1 MKMKTCLTRNSLNY
15 WSRGHNHSARPI
27 SANAMWVS
35 LKPLAR
41 KNGGLVSN
49 IFSATV
55 VILRIYA
62 AYILVNTSLSTVALF
77 VFIGKFGKD
86 QTVDTYMAA
95 TGLSTLT
102 LLLLAS
108 FVLIYAK
115 KIGCYIT
122 RDLENGT
129 TEFNETNYEILQA
142 IGFSLLGMYLLM
154 HTIPVIVKIVA
165 SYAFPAPNNKYEVSL
180 MPSGYKVRVPLPDIL
195 EVLVQLGLG
204 LWLLIG
210 AKGLAAA
217 VKLAWVKGKTL

>member
-1 MKMKTCLTRNSLNY
+1 M
-15 WSRGHNHSARPI
+15 
-27 SANAMWVS
+27 
-35 LKPLAR
+35 
-41 KNGGLVSN
+41 SN

-62 AYILVNTSLSTVALF
+62 TYILVSTSLSAAALF
-77 VFIGKFGKD
+77 AFIGKVGKSD
-86 QTVDTYMAA
+86 QPVDMFVAA
-95 TGLSTLT
+95 TGISTLT

-129 TEFNETNYEILQA
+129 AEFNETNYEILQA
-142 IGFSLLGMYLLM
+142 VGFSLLGMYLLM
-154 HTIPVIVKIVA
+154 HTIPIIVKIVA
-165 SYAFPAPNNKYEVSL
+165 SYTFPAPNSKYEVNL
-180 MPSGYKVRVPLPDIL
+180 MPSGYKTRVPLPDIL
-195 EVLVQLGLG
+195 EVLAQLGLG

-217 VKLAWVKGKTL
+217 VKRAWAKGKTL

>member
-1 MKMKTCLTRNSLNY
+1 LT
-15 WSRGHNHSARPI
+15 
-27 SANAMWVS
+27 
-35 LKPLAR
+35 
-41 KNGGLVSN
+41 
-49 IFSATV
+49 TV

-62 AYILVNTSLSTVALF
+62 AYILVNTSLSTAALF
-77 VFIGKFGKD
+77 AFIGKFGKD
-86 QTVDTYMAA
+86 QPVDMYMAA

-102 LLLLAS
+102 FLLLAS

-115 KIGCYIT
+115 KISRYIT

-129 TEFNETNYEILQA
+129 AEFNETNYETLQA

-154 HTIPVIVKIVA
+154 HTIPTIVKIVA

-180 MPSGYKVRVPLPDIL
+180 MPSGYKTKVPLPDIL
-195 EVLVQLGLG
+195 EVLAQLGLG

-217 VKLAWVKGKTL
+217 VKRAWAKGKTL